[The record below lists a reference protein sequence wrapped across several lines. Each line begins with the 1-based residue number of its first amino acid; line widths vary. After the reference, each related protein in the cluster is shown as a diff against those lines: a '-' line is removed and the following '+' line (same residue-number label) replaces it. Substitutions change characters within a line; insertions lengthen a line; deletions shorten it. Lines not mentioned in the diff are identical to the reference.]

1 MTAVVGVAYDS
12 DVDRVCD
19 ILRKV
24 LADNPAWDSDPA
36 PYLYVSNLG
45 DFSVDISVWAWADGA
60 VYFDAQA
67 NFKLEAKKAL
77 DAAGIEIPFPHH
89 VEIRRSE

>member
-1 MTAVVGVAYDS
+1 MLERSDGV
-12 DVDRVCD
+12 
-19 ILRKV
+19 
-24 LADNPAWDSDPA
+24 P
-36 PYLYVSNLG
+36 
-45 DFSVDISVWAWADGA
+45 VWSWADGA

>member
-1 MTAVVGVAYDS
+1 MSYGLEQTSQTDTRSAQRGMLERSDGV
-12 DVDRVCD
+12 
-19 ILRKV
+19 
-24 LADNPAWDSDPA
+24 P
-36 PYLYVSNLG
+36 
-45 DFSVDISVWAWADGA
+45 VWSWADGA